1 MIISTFF
8 TIRSLVALAYALTL
22 LLVPGPLLS
31 LYGITPNPGINLMSQ
46 FLGVEPIAV
55 GFLCL
60 NARKFTDTTVLL
72 AILTS
77 LLIAEVIGVVIAVYG
92 TLYGVFNPL
101 GWSIVLIYGLFSLG
115 YIYFLFIKPGDSLST
130 ISN

>member
-1 MIISTFF
+1 MKLSTFF
-8 TIRSLVALAYALTL
+8 TIRSFVALAYALTL

-46 FLGVEPIAV
+46 FPGVELIAV

-60 NARKFTDTTVLL
+60 NARKFTDTAVLR

-77 LLIAEVIGVVIAVYG
+77 LLIAEVIGVVIAVYKYPVWCVQPPRLVHCPDLRPVLFG
-92 TLYGVFNPL
+92 LY
-101 GWSIVLIYGLFSLG
+101 LFPV
-115 YIYFLFIKPGDSLST
+115 YQAW
-130 ISN
+130 